1 MYKKSLI
8 KIFFYFIFVTL
19 LLLGMN
25 YLVDPYGYNSR
36 EGKFVKNLT
45 MFNKPNITNSRLQS
59 DGYYYLIGSSRMA
72 RVDPNLIEDITGK
85 ATHNVKVDG
94 ATFLEN
100 FLLAS
105 KIKKKDSHF
114 IYSFDVFSLNSFRQ
128 TFKEV
133 QGRSEIYKNE
143 FEKGVFFTKYFNSD
157 ITIRSLQHLIKHF
170 KGEKKDKQYLE
181 ENSRLSSFSLENALN
196 ESGVLN
202 NRNQSNFSNFKGYS
216 LDEVANLAQLGTKD
230 DIFIL
235 FPKYY
240 QYYAMFSKH
249 QKIEEEYFSALR
261 ALVKNTKAQV
271 WSFYGIN
278 NITKSEANFIDN
290 GWHFKPQISN
300 IMFNQIFKSN
310 TATLNNNSGVLLTEE
325 NIDNYLLSLKD
336 DNNSNFIMDS
346 I

>member
-1 MYKKSLI
+1 
-8 KIFFYFIFVTL
+8 
-19 LLLGMN
+19 
-25 YLVDPYGYNSR
+25 
-36 EGKFVKNLT
+36 

-72 RVDPNLIEDITGK
+72 RVDPNLIERITDK
-85 ATHNVKVDG
+85 PAHNVKIDG

-105 KIKKKDSHF
+105 KIKKEGSYF

-128 TFKEV
+128 TFEEI
-133 QGRSEIYKNE
+133 QGRSKTYQYELE
-143 FEKGVFFTKYFNSD
+143 RETSFTKYFNSD
-157 ITIRSLQHLIKHF
+157 ITIRSIQHLIKHF
-170 KGEKKDKQYLE
+170 KGDKKNKQYLE
-181 ENSRLSSFSLENALN
+181 ENSRLSSFSLENALY

-202 NRNQSNFSNFKGYS
+202 NRNKSNFSNFKGYS

-235 FPKYY
+235 FPMYY
-240 QYYAMFSKH
+240 RYYEMFSKY
-249 QKIEEEYFSALR
+249 QNIEEEYFSALR
-261 ALVKNTKAQV
+261 NLVKNTKAQV

-278 NITKSEANFIDN
+278 NITKLETNFIDN
-290 GWHFKPQISN
+290 GWHFKPQLSN
-300 IMFNQIFKSN
+300 IMFNQVFKSN
-310 TATLNNNSGVLLTEE
+310 METSNNNSGVLLTKE

-336 DNNSNFIMDS
+336 DNNANFKMDS